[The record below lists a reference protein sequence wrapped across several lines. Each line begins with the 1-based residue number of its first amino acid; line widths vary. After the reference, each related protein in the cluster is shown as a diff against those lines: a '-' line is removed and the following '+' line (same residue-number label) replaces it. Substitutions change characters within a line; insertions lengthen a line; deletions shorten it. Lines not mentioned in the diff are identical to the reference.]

1 MNKPEMIKGGS
12 MLKYALISES
22 DIVSDNDSEIELLQH
37 LEQDFDTDK
46 YKDFF
51 KGSRAVLVKIITID
65 DR

>member
-1 MNKPEMIKGGS
+1 MS
-12 MLKYALISES
+12 KYALMS
-22 DIVSDNDSEIELLQH
+22 DSDNVSDSNIEMELLQH
-37 LEQDFDTDK
+37 LEQDFNADE